1 MSDPHTLLTIGD
13 FARATGLTHKALR
26 LYDDLGLLPPT
37 EVDPASGYRR
47 YAPGQLGRARL
58 VATLRLLGMPLA
70 RIRTVLALTPAA
82 AAQEVEAY
90 WRQVQADIATR
101 EDVVSTLVRQLR
113 NEAPDMTAST
123 TTLHADIGTSHRQG
137 MRDRQQDA
145 LLVTGE
151 LYAVA
156 DGFGDR
162 DDLAAAALAAF
173 ASGGLSGAVGELAAA
188 VHAALPA
195 PPSAGTTLTAVRL
208 EGASAHVTHVGDGR
222 VWLVRDGQVQQVTHD
237 HTVVAGLVEAGQ
249 LTEDEVRSHEHRNLL
264 NRALAPGVVA
274 DEATIDLQP
283 GDRLVLTTD
292 GVHSH
297 VDDLASLLT
306 MKGSAQ
312 EVADAVADAVV
323 AAGEPDNHTIVVADL
338 ADGARAATT

>member
-1 MSDPHTLLTIGD
+1 MTDPHTLLTIGD

-26 LYDDLGLLPPT
+26 LYDDLGLLPPA
-37 EVDPASGYRR
+37 EVDPVSGYRR
-47 YAPGQLGRARL
+47 YAPSQVDGARL

-70 RIRTVLALTPAA
+70 RIRTVLGLTPGA

-90 WRQVQADIATR
+90 WHQVRADTASRADIVA
-101 EDVVSTLVRQLR
+101 TLVRQLR
-113 NEAPDMTAST
+113 NEAPDMTTST
-123 TTLHADIGTSHRQG
+123 DTLHAELGTSHRKG
-137 MRDRQQDA
+137 ARERQQDA
-145 LLVTGE
+145 LLATAE

-162 DDLAAAALAAF
+162 DDLAPAALAAF
-173 ASGGLSGAVGELAAA
+173 ASGGLPGAIGEVVPA
-188 VHAALPA
+188 VQAALPA

-208 EGASAHVTHVGDGR
+208 EGSSAHVTHVGDGR
-222 VWLVRDGQVQQVTHD
+222 VWLVREGRVQQVTHD

-274 DEATIDLQP
+274 DEVTLTARP
-283 GDRLVLTTD
+283 GDRLALTTD

-297 VDDLASLLT
+297 VDDLASLLA
-306 MKGSAQ
+306 MEGSAQ
-312 EVADAVADAVV
+312 EVADAIGAAVV
-323 AAGEPDNHTIVVADL
+323 EAGEPDNHTVVVVDL
-338 ADGARAATT
+338 ASR